1 MKQILSKKYSEQP
14 YWPTLKLMLSSLI
27 VFNFYLSFID
37 IHKTFLLSKVFNLT
51 LIPMFVFIVAFITKS
66 TTWVNWRNNVLPVMI
81 IYFTFQ
87 SIDFIP
93 IYFSGDFSFEKYIL
107 FPQNG
112 VWFFLA
118 TPVWQAIFLLLPKP
132 IKNNKVALLFILA
145 LSLIFSYLAN
155 DYQEKIS
162 GFFAII
168 YYFPFFVLA
177 YLVNESCIYS
187 FRKKNIFTIL
197 CVATLA
203 LIALYYQI
211 DIIKFINKKNE
222 WSLYLYEFTTYLFNF
237 LIGILLSSAI
247 VYFSLSTDKY
257 AKVSNN
263 ALGIYLI
270 HPIIC
275 FILLHG
281 LKLLDIQINFPL
293 VVLLTL
299 LTVTIT
305 LQLASNPVIHWF
317 ISPVITHKKGHDG

>member
-1 MKQILSKKYSEQP
+1 MNKIVSRKYREQP

-27 VFNFYLSFID
+27 VFNFYLSFIE
-37 IHKTFLLSKVFNLT
+37 IHETFLLGKIFNLT

-66 TTWVNWRNNVLPVMI
+66 TTWASWRNNVIPPLI

-87 SIDFIP
+87 SVDAIP
-93 IYFSGDFSFEKYIL
+93 LYFSDDLSLQKYIL

-118 TPVWQAIFLLLPKP
+118 TPVWQAIFLLLPNQL
-132 IKNNKVALLFILA
+132 KNNKTPLLLILA
-145 LSLIFSYLAN
+145 VSLVISFLTH

-162 GFFAII
+162 GFFAIV

-177 YLVNESCIYS
+177 YLVNENFISSLREKRIS
-187 FRKKNIFTIL
+187 IILFITIL
-197 CVATLA
+197 A
-203 LIALYYQI
+203 IFALYYQF
-211 DIIKFINKKNE
+211 DIIEFIANNTV
-222 WSLYLYEFTTYLFNF
+222 WNSSLYEFTIYLFNF
-237 LIGILLSSAI
+237 LVSILLSATI
-247 VYFSLSTDKY
+247 IYFSLSTNKY

-281 LKLLDIQINFPL
+281 LKLLDIQTSFLMAI
-293 VVLLTL
+293 LLTL

-305 LQLASNPVIHWF
+305 LLLASNPVIHWF
-317 ISPVITHKKGHDG
+317 ISPVITRKKSS